1 MADRAEDGGAQ
12 SEFAN
17 SGRIEWRKTAAAV
30 LLRSTRWSEQSRR
43 VSFDLRKPTA
53 AGIEYHAPATTLYA
67 EDVGEHLGRM
77 VARIDL
83 IVDARDVAVL
93 VDQNAD
99 AIGVTCL
106 IIGTRAVCDSHA
118 AIGIA
123 EQGEGKLVLIGE
135 LGIPFNVVEA
145 DTQDLDIILI
155 EVGDLIAEPATLDR
169 SAGGIGL
176 RIEPENNLAAA
187 QFRERNTLAF
197 MSREREVRCGFANL

>member
-1 MADRAEDGGAQ
+1 MAVR
-12 SEFAN
+12 SLNLRN
-17 SGRIEWRKTAAAV
+17 SGRIGWRKTAAAV
-30 LLRSTRWSEQSRR
+30 LISSTRWSKQGRG
-43 VSFDLRKPTA
+43 VNFDLRKATA
-53 AGIEYHAPATTLYA
+53 AETEYHAPATTLYA

-83 IVDARDVAVL
+83 VVDARDVAVL
-93 VDQNAD
+93 VDQNTD
-99 AIGVTCL
+99 AAGVACL

-118 AIGIA
+118 VIGIA
-123 EQGEGKLVLIGE
+123 EQWEGKLVLIGE

-155 EVGDLIAEPATLDR
+155 EIGDLIAEPATLDR

-176 RIEPENNLAAA
+176 RIEPQNNLAAA
-187 QFRERNTLAF
+187 QFREGDTLAF